1 MNSSVVAHVTIKDPL
16 MWVTPDEIPG
26 FVWPFMGSI
35 LHLAAFEETTDLHT
49 DLVKRSARG

>member
-16 MWVTPDEIPG
+16 MWVTPDEIPV
-26 FVWPFMGSI
+26 FVGPFMGSI